1 MAAAPLI
8 VAAGS
13 SLLAAAS
20 TERQSSLESSQAEV
34 AASQQDLQVTQR
46 EADRK
51 DRLANSLAT
60 QNALAGAKGIAA
72 FEGSP
77 LTILEDSI
85 ERERVATERDVFS
98 TELNNL
104 AMRSTAKSRRRASQ
118 IGNVASLAQRG
129 SQLSQ
134 IGTSSKAKGA

>member
-1 MAAAPLI
+1 MAALPLI
-8 VAAGS
+8 LTVGS
-13 SLLAAAS
+13 SLLAAGAS
-20 TERQSSLESSQAEV
+20 ERQSSLEAGQAEV
-34 AASQQDLQVTQR
+34 AASQQELQVTQR

-85 ERERVATERDVFS
+85 ERERVATERDIFS
-98 TELNNL
+98 TQLGVL
-104 AMRSTAKSRRRASQ
+104 ATRSTAKARRRASQ
-118 IGNVASLAQRG
+118 VSTGIGLVQRG
-129 SQLSQ
+129 SQL
-134 IGTSSKAKGA
+134 AKTGV